1 MEMQKKNIDEFIEE
15 KIKGTLSEKTD
26 DKLADRIMEQIL
38 LQEKY
43 RNEDIRTG
51 KLVKRITLSGISFI
65 FAAGIIIIFALAES
79 GVIDGDMS
87 YIYIKGMID
96 FLRTGFYDLLGFGN
110 PVLSLLTIIGFAFVV
125 TGYFLIDRK
134 VFKS

>member
-87 YIYIKGMID
+87 YIYK
-96 FLRTGFYDLLGFGN
+96 RYD
-110 PVLSLLTIIGFAFVV
+110 
-125 TGYFLIDRK
+125 
-134 VFKS
+134 